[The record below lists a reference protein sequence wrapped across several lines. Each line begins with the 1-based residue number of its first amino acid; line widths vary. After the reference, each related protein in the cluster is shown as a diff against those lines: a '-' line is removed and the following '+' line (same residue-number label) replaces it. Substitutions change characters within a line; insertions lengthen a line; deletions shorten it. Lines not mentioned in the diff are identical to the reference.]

1 MPSQSCPVTSPIDDP
16 DYWRDRAGEARAMAD
31 IMRNP
36 DSKRTMLDI
45 AKGYDQLA
53 ITSVAAARPKNGAPS
68 RI

>member
-1 MPSQSCPVTSPIDDP
+1 MTSPNDDT
-16 DYWRDRAGEARAMAD
+16 DYWCGRAAEARAMPD

-45 AKGYDQLA
+45 AKGDQLA
-53 ITSVAAARPKNGAPS
+53 ITCVVAARPKNGAPS